1 MVRARN
7 SPHQIVTSR
16 PRTPTTTSSHLA
28 EVHGGPQ
35 TSLLA
40 RGAALFTLPDFNR
53 PPVIPDLT
61 PELSLDASLGSG
73 ESSDTLGQT
82 PALTGQ
88 TDTVLQL
95 KSGNSPCMEICQIIK
110 FEVEL

>member
-7 SPHQIVTSR
+7 SPHQIVTNR

-40 RGAALFTLPDFNR
+40 SGAALFTLPDLTR

-61 PELSLDASLGSG
+61 PELSLGASLGSG